1 MQEQVFTP
9 IRIFTQTVWFKRM
22 ARYCHKHH
30 HYDKVEG
37 LNGLHLNRLL
47 NENLVLF
54 VRQNSVILIKA
65 LQSLIMRSWQTGK
78 GEIQFYFKLS
88 LCFALHPV

>member
-1 MQEQVFTP
+1 
-9 IRIFTQTVWFKRM
+9 M

-30 HYDKVEG
+30 RYDKVEG

-54 VRQNSVILIKA
+54 VRQNKSVILIKS
-65 LQSLIMRSWQTGK
+65 LQSLITRSWQTGK
-78 GEIQFYFKLS
+78 GEILFYFI
-88 LCFALHPV
+88 